1 MINTTTILETLLK
14 AVAGDLCYEDYLAT
28 KLQLKIEIDLAI
40 VNEKST
46 EVLENYL
53 DALENIYSLC
63 LDDDLEAET
72 SEQFLSAKELRDC
85 YQSLPSDWNQ
95 LMNISLN

>member
-14 AVAGDLCYEDYLAT
+14 AVEGDLCYEDYLAA

-63 LDDDLEAET
+63 LEDDLEVET
-72 SEQFLSAKELRDC
+72 SDQFLSAKELRDC
-85 YQSLPSDWNQ
+85 YQNLPSDWNQ